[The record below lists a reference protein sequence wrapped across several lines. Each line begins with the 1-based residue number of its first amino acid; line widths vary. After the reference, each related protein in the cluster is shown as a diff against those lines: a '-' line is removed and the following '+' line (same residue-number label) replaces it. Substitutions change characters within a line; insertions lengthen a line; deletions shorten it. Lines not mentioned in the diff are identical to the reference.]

1 MKICP
6 VCNDSFPDELNFCD
20 IDGSQLGR
28 DTSQANGAHGKDR
41 GNNWWS
47 LLGAGLLVGAVV
59 ISAASIIFLPKARV
73 ALPVVSSEPQS
84 LPAAP
89 KASSTDAAVSDSSAT
104 VAAAGSTSEPD
115 PSAADVVAPE
125 PRKRDKSAAN
135 SNGDPAAP
143 NPKAAALAAEGVDS
157 AASAR
162 DANKNGASAANKSE
176 TPPALKPVSDTRA
189 AETATKPAQAPV
201 DVKKDQ
207 RPAPAVAKS
216 SDKGSDKKKSDDKDK
231 KKGGFLRV
239 FKKIFGKD

>member
-20 IDGSQLGR
+20 IDGSRLGR
-28 DTSQANGAHGKDR
+28 EADQTDEAHGKDR
-41 GNNWWS
+41 GNWWS

-84 LPAAP
+84 LPAAS
-89 KASSTDAAVSDSSAT
+89 KAASVDGAATGSAAT
-104 VAAAGSTSEPD
+104 VAAAASTSEPD
-115 PSAADVVAPE
+115 SSAADVAAPE
-125 PRKRDKSAAN
+125 LKKRDKVTAN
-135 SNGDPAAP
+135 SNGGEAAP

-157 AASAR
+157 TASSGE
-162 DANKNGASAANKSE
+162 ANKNAAGANKPE
-176 TPPALKPVSDTRA
+176 APPALKPVSDTRP
-189 AETATKPAQAPV
+189 AETATRPAQAPV

-207 RPAPAVAKS
+207 KSAPVNSKS
-216 SDKGSDKKKSDDKDK
+216 SDKGSDKKKSDDKEK

>member
-6 VCNDSFPDELNFCD
+6 VCNDTFPDELNFCD
-20 IDGSQLGR
+20 VDGTRLGR
-28 DTSQANGAHGKDR
+28 EASETQGKDR
-41 GNNWWS
+41 SNWWS

-73 ALPVVSSEPQS
+73 ALPVVNSEPQS

-89 KASSTDAAVSDSSAT
+89 KAASADSTAPESSAT
-104 VAAAGSTSEPD
+104 VAATTPAAEPD
-115 PSAADVVAPE
+115 SSTPDAAAPE
-125 PRKRDKSAAN
+125 LKRKDRVAAN
-135 SNGDPAAP
+135 SNGGEAP

-157 AASAR
+157 NASSR
-162 DANKNGASAANKSE
+162 DANKNAAAATKPE
-176 TPPALKPVSDTRA
+176 PPPALKPVSETRP

-201 DVKKDQ
+201 DLKKDHQ
-207 RPAPAVAKS
+207 TTAVNSKG

>member
-6 VCNDSFPDELNFCD
+6 VCNDSFSDELNFCD
-20 IDGSQLGR
+20 IDGTRLGR
-28 DTSQANGAHGKDR
+28 EANETQGKDR
-41 GNNWWS
+41 SNWWS

-89 KASSTDAAVSDSSAT
+89 KASGVDSAATDNAAT
-104 VAAAGSTSEPD
+104 VAAASPASEPD
-115 PSAADVVAPE
+115 ASAADVVAPE
-125 PRKRDKSAAN
+125 LKKKDRLSAN
-135 SNGDPAAP
+135 SNAGQAAP

-157 AASAR
+157 GASSRDSNKNAASGS
-162 DANKNGASAANKSE
+162 NKPE
-176 TPPALKPVSDTRA
+176 PPPALKPVSDSRP
-189 AETATKPAQAPV
+189 AETATKAAQTPSDA
-201 DVKKDQ
+201 KKDQ
-207 RPAPAVAKS
+207 KTAPVGAKS
-216 SDKGSDKKKSDDKDK
+216 SDKATDKKKGDDKEK